1 MLLAYFLSSFTLP
14 FTDKKEERKTAT
26 VQVLCVCVR
35 PVQGKLKD
43 SFSSDTTFMYEQE
56 KI

>member
-26 VQVLCVCVR
+26 VQVLCVCVG

-43 SFSSDTTFMYEQE
+43 SFSSDTTFMYE
-56 KI
+56 KS